1 MKGNYIPV
9 KSQRQFKFMQMMAH
23 NPEKAK
29 KKGMTP
35 AAAKE
40 YTSHNKGSMA
50 YKNLPTKK

>member
-1 MKGNYIPV
+1 MPATS
-9 KSQRQFKFMQMMAH
+9 KSQFRFLQMMAH